1 MLYAPRVL
9 QAIVFLATHDV
20 VLPVRTGERPGV
32 QSRVVSHAHA
42 WLQGTLEMSLF
53 LGSVL

>member
-1 MLYAPRVL
+1 MLYARVL

-20 VLPVRTGERPGV
+20 VLPVRTRERPGV

-42 WLQGTLEMSLF
+42 RLQGTLEMSLF